1 MGGRG
6 REGAPAHQQPSPTH
20 VYRVAAQGGSA
31 ATTSGCDS
39 IAVTWIRIV
48 VSLIMLV
55 VTLFSCYASM
65 RLDDNIQSD
74 TANKRHSEAY
84 LDAAARMPA
93 TRRVS
98 VGAALGLGGAV
109 GTVSGAGAVSL
120 TTDKAHAA
128 AVSAVMPTPDF
139 SSLAVGSSRIFV

>member
-84 LDAAARMPA
+84 CTSMRQLACPPRG
-93 TRRVS
+93 VS
-98 VGAALGLGGAV
+98 VWALRWALVALWAPSV
-109 GTVSGAGAVSL
+109 AL
-120 TTDKAHAA
+120 ERF
-128 AVSAVMPTPDF
+128 P
-139 SSLAVGSSRIFV
+139 